1 MTRSRDELS
10 VLLKRLAH
18 AQRVYVRSGRL
29 HPASGGANGVLAAI
43 AAETH
48 TLVGRLHRKDWQ
60 QHASDPDGPAPV
72 EQVEAALE
80 PIAAE
85 NAAVDASADARTLL
99 GRYGDGD
106 VSCYTNISAA
116 ETSALSSSPPKR
128 SASSGA
134 STPVDAH

>member
-1 MTRSRDELS
+1 M
-10 VLLKRLAH
+10 LLKRLAH

-48 TLVGRLHRKDWQ
+48 TLVGQLHRKDWQ

-85 NAAVDASADARTLL
+85 NAAETSPSPDLATGVTGWMPVSSYGGDFGVVVVSPEEVGVFWCFDAR
-99 GRYGDGD
+99 
-106 VSCYTNISAA
+106 
-116 ETSALSSSPPKR
+116 
-128 SASSGA
+128 
-134 STPVDAH
+134 